1 MMHIASLLAQMRS
14 DQWKSPEELR
24 ATQEKKLREL
34 FEYAKN
40 KVPYYRKKFEGRTVR
55 SLDDLPALPI
65 LRKQD
70 IRSNTLSL
78 ISSAYRE
85 SSLKKMST
93 SGSTG
98 TPLDIYHSAGESAY
112 GPAFEMRQL
121 TEAGIGPF
129 DKVVHIIYHNGKP
142 RLLQNLGIFRRH
154 YLSMHD
160 DEKANLKKLK
170 EMKPKALICHPS
182 YALPMA
188 HANQGDGALKIEKL
202 FSYAELLTP
211 KARAFLEASFGAKVY
226 DMYGSMETSWLA
238 WQCEKG
244 SMHLHSDHVIAEIVD
259 EQGRPVKDGE
269 YGNIVVTPLWQR
281 AMPLL
286 RYSLGDRTA
295 IGEKCACKRGL
306 QTLKPIE
313 GRDDDFIVLPSGR
326 PISGRFVG
334 VFIRDIPGAV
344 LFQARQD
351 NEGELK
357 ILIVTEDG
365 KIDGK
370 DRKKLSDDLNAF
382 FPEKLDI
389 KVELVESIPRGR
401 SGKLQSVVSSLKPSI
416 DLQSR

>member
-1 MMHIASLLAQMRS
+1 MIGIAALLAKMRS
-14 DQWKSPEELR
+14 EQWKTEEELR
-24 ATQEKKLREL
+24 RMQEKKLIGL
-34 FEYAKN
+34 FEYAK
-40 KVPYYRKKFEGRTVR
+40 KRVPYYRKKFEGRTVR
-55 SLDDLPALPI
+55 SLDDLALLPMV
-65 LRKQD
+65 RKQD
-70 IRSNTLSL
+70 IRANTLSF
-78 ISSAYRE
+78 IGDGYKPE
-85 SSLKKMST
+85 SLRKMST

-98 TPLDIYHSAGESAY
+98 TPIDVYHSEGESAY

-142 RLLQNLGIFRRH
+142 RLLQNLGVFRRH

-160 DEKANLKKLK
+160 DEKLNLEKLK
-170 EMKPKALICHPS
+170 EMRPKALICHPS

-188 HANQGDGALKIEKL
+188 HANQGSGALKIEKL

-211 KARAFLEASFGAKVY
+211 KARALLESSFGAKVY

-259 EQGRPVKDGE
+259 EQGVPVKKGE
-269 YGNIVVTPLWQR
+269 YGDIVVTPLWQR
-281 AMPLL
+281 AMPLI

-295 IGEKCACKRGL
+295 FGEKCACGRGL

-344 LFQARQD
+344 LFQARQES
-351 NEGELK
+351 EGQLR
-357 ILIVTEDG
+357 ILLVTEDG

-370 DRKKLSDDLNAF
+370 DRKKLADDLNAF

-389 KVELVESIPRGR
+389 KVELVDSIPRGKG
-401 SGKLQSVVSSLKPSI
+401 GKLQSVVSFVKPPT